1 MANRRIGYICTILV
15 VYVLRE
21 TILRVIYSLK
31 ILRLCHACAM
41 PVHCSDGALTGVG
54 SIPAGGPYS

>member
-21 TILRVIYSLK
+21 TILRVIYSMSGNYTQVE
-31 ILRLCHACAM
+31 I
-41 PVHCSDGALTGVG
+41 LTGN
-54 SIPAGGPYS
+54 S